1 MQSSPSNIISTA
13 QALAVTFSGMRELGI
28 LDRELYGSIL
38 QRVLVQHPE
47 YLGVWTVW
55 EPNALDG
62 RDHEFAH
69 APGHD
74 GTGRFV
80 PLWNRAGGVVH
91 LEPNVNYDVPGQGD
105 WYLVPTRCGRETV
118 MDPYQFPVSG
128 RKEFITSQVAPIFHQ
143 GCCVGAAGIDIAVD
157 RLLQPEAEELE
168 ETLHRGFVRL
178 DARGRID
185 HLSARTRQLLSSFV
199 GRRLVQEIPA
209 GILRQIARVRG
220 LPGTAELAPLRRGSE
235 ALRLKHAPHP
245 ESGLSLLIVEEDLD
259 GSLQTQGD
267 TLTAREQEVLEW
279 MQEGKSNPEIGVILG
294 ISTHTVKRHV
304 ERVLAKLGVENRV
317 AAALHFQSQ
326 PKKRAA

>member
-1 MQSSPSNIISTA
+1 MQGSPSNVISTA
-13 QALAVTFSGMRELGI
+13 QALALTFSGMRELGI
-28 LDRELYGSIL
+28 LDRALYGNIL
-38 QRVLVQHPE
+38 QRILVQHPE

-62 RDHEFAH
+62 RDREFAH

-105 WYLVPTRCGRETV
+105 WYLVPTQCGRETV
-118 MDPYQFPVSG
+118 MDPYQFPVAG

-143 GCCVGAAGIDIAVD
+143 GRCVGAAGVDIEMD

-168 ETLHRGFVRL
+168 ESLHRGFVRL
-178 DARGRID
+178 DERGRID

-199 GRRLVQEIPA
+199 GRRLVQEIPP

-220 LPGTAELAPLRRGSE
+220 LPGTAELAPLRRGSDS
-235 ALRLKHAPHP
+235 LRLKHAPHP
-245 ESGLSLLIVEEDLD
+245 ESGMSLLIVEEDHRARSGIEEPTD
-259 GSLQTQGD
+259 A
-267 TLTAREQEVLEW
+267 LTAREREVLQW
-279 MQEGKSNPEIGVILG
+279 LQEGKSNPEIGVILG

-304 ERVLAKLGVENRV
+304 ERVLAKLGVESRL
-317 AAALHFQSQ
+317 AAALQSQ
-326 PKKRAA
+326 PKKHAA